1 MLKGFQ
7 LKVVGRNDQQT
18 TDSGS
23 TLMEQLSYHTKQWG
37 EQKDIKLAFYNFV
50 EHKLSPTHWLV
61 DLAARAAISYIAK
74 MH

>member
-1 MLKGFQ
+1 MT
-7 LKVVGRNDQQT
+7 QQT
-18 TDSGS
+18 TDQLVNFDG
-23 TLMEQLSYHTKQWG
+23 TQLSYHTKQWG